1 MAERSTRRQEIYK
14 NKEQLKPEE
23 IRRRRGEAQIVLRRQ
38 KREENLLKNDNG
50 PLSLEPLL
58 IQQLYDNDAEVVL
71 QATTT
76 FRKLL
81 SKEKIPLLKKSLE
94 LELFPV

>member
-38 KREENLLKNDNG
+38 KREENLLKKRNLHVGDHTSG
-50 PLSLEPLL
+50 SDSEDDSAPLNLEP
-58 IQQLYDNDAEVVL
+58 QVNHRPLY
-71 QATTT
+71 
-76 FRKLL
+76 
-81 SKEKIPLLKKSLE
+81 SY
-94 LELFPV
+94 